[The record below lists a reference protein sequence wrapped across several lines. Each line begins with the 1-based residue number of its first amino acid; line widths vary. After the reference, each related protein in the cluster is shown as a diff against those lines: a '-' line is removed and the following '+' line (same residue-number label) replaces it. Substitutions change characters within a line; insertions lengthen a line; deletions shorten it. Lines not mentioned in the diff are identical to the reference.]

1 MTIML
6 NSYESLKNNYH
17 ILYFSLWEL
26 RYLIRVKVT
35 LINKLT
41 IVNKL
46 TLRELSWGGV
56 SDTVQY
62 VLSKNNLK

>member
-26 RYLIRVKVT
+26 QYLIRVKVT

-46 TLRELSWGGV
+46 T
-56 SDTVQY
+56 
-62 VLSKNNLK
+62 